1 MLTRAQID
9 FYNTN
14 GFLAVEGVY
23 SPQEMKEA
31 RAVVEEFV
39 ERSRG
44 VTDHTDVYDLEPGH
58 SAAAPRVR
66 RIKSPYL
73 HHPTFDRLARHER
86 MLDVVVALIGPG
98 IRLHGN
104 KLNMKSAGYGSAVE
118 WHQDF
123 AFYPHSN
130 DDILAVGVALD
141 DCLLENGCMLMVPG
155 SHRWPILDHNQDGV
169 FVGAFDLQREN
180 IDLRKAVPVEV
191 YAGGISLH
199 HCRTAHGSAV
209 NTSPAPRRLFL
220 MELAAVDAWP
230 CLGVADLAAF
240 DAKILRGQP
249 TASYRVKTMDI
260 RVPFPKHE
268 RVGSIYEIQTAL
280 RSKPFAKGQVGQPT

>member
-1 MLTRAQID
+1 MLTPDQSD
-9 FYNTN
+9 FYRAN

-23 SPQEMKEA
+23 SAEEMKEA
-31 RAVVEEFV
+31 RAVVEAFV

-44 VTDHTDVYDLEPGH
+44 VTGHTDVFDLEPGH
-58 SAAAPRVR
+58 SAAEPRVR

-73 HHPTFDRLARHER
+73 HHPTFERLVRHER
-86 MLDVVVALIGPG
+86 MLDVVAALLGPA

-104 KLNMKSAGYGSAVE
+104 KLNMKAAGYGSAVE

-123 AFYPHSN
+123 AFYPHTN
-130 DDILAVGVALD
+130 DDVLAVGVALD
-141 DCLLENGCMLMVPG
+141 DCLLANGCMLMVPG
-155 SHRWPILDHNQDGV
+155 SHRWPILDHHQDGV
-169 FVGAFDLQREN
+169 FVGAFDLERN
-180 IDLRKAVPVEV
+180 GIDLKQTVPVEV
-191 YAGGISLH
+191 HAGGISLH

-220 MELAAVDAWP
+220 LELAAADAWP

-240 DAKILRGQP
+240 DAKILRGEP
-249 TASYRVKTMDI
+249 TSSYRVKTMDI

-280 RSKPFAKGQVGQPT
+280 RSKPFAQGLVGQST

>member
-1 MLTRAQID
+1 MLTHAQID
-9 FYNTN
+9 SYNTN

-23 SPQEMKEA
+23 SHAEMKEA

-39 ERSRG
+39 ERSRA
-44 VTDHTDVYDLEPGH
+44 VTAHTDVYDLEPGH
-58 SAAAPRVR
+58 SPAEPRVR

-73 HHPTFDRLARHER
+73 HHPTFDRLVRQER
-86 MLDVVVALIGPG
+86 MLDVVAALIGPG

-123 AFYPHSN
+123 AFYPHTN

-155 SHRWPILDHNQDGV
+155 SHRWPILDHHQDGV
-169 FVGAFDLQREN
+169 FVGAFDLEREG
-180 IDLRKAVPVEV
+180 IDLRQAVPVEV
-191 YAGGISLH
+191 HEGGITLH

-230 CLGVADLAAF
+230 SLGVADLAAF

-249 TASYRVKTMDI
+249 TPSYRVKSMDI

-280 RSKPFAKGQVGQPT
+280 RSKPFAQGQVGQPT

>member
-9 FYNTN
+9 FYTTN

-44 VTDHTDVYDLEPGH
+44 VTAHTDVFDLEPGH
-58 SAAAPRVR
+58 SAAEPRVR

-73 HHPTFDRLARHER
+73 HHPTFNRLVRHER
-86 MLDVVVALIGPG
+86 MLNVVAALVGPG
-98 IRLHGN
+98 VRLHGN

-130 DDILAVGVALD
+130 DDVLAVGVALD

-155 SHRWPILDHNQDGV
+155 SHRWPILDHHQDGV
-169 FVGAFDLQREN
+169 FVGAFDLKQEG
-180 IDLRKAVPVEV
+180 IDLRRAVPVEV
-191 YAGGISLH
+191 HEGGITLH

-209 NTSPAPRRLFL
+209 NTSSAPRRLFL

-230 CLGVADLAAF
+230 SLGVADLAAF

-260 RVPFPKHE
+260 RVPSPKHE
-268 RVGSIYEIQTAL
+268 RMGSIYEIQTAL
-280 RSKPFAKGQVGQPT
+280 RSKPFAQGQVGQPT

>member
-1 MLTRAQID
+1 MLTREQIA
-9 FYNTN
+9 FYHTN

-23 SPQEMKEA
+23 RREEMAEA

-39 ERSRG
+39 QRSRG
-44 VTDHTDVYDLEPGH
+44 VTDHSDVFDLEPGH
-58 SAAAPRVR
+58 SVAEPRVR

-73 HHPTFDRLARHER
+73 HHPTFDRLVRHER
-86 MLDVVVALIGPG
+86 MLDVVAALLGPG

-130 DDILAVGVALD
+130 DDLLAVGVALD
-141 DCLLENGCMLMVPG
+141 DCLIENGCMLMLPG
-155 SHRWPILDHNQDGV
+155 SHCWPILDHHQEGV
-169 FVGAFDLQREN
+169 FVGAFDPEREG
-180 IDLRKAVPVEV
+180 IDLGQAVPVEV
-191 YAGGISLH
+191 HEGGITLH

-209 NTSPAPRRLFL
+209 NTSSAPRRLFL

-230 CLGVADLAAF
+230 CLGVPDLAAF
-240 DAKILRGQP
+240 DAKIVRGGP
-249 TASYRVKTMDI
+249 TSSYRVKSMDI
-260 RVPFPKHE
+260 RIPFPKHE
-268 RVGSIYEIQTAL
+268 RSGSIYEVQTAL
-280 RSKPFAKGQVGQPT
+280 RTKLFAQGRVNLPT

>member
-1 MLTRAQID
+1 MLTDQQIE
-9 FYNTN
+9 FYRTN

-23 SPQEMKEA
+23 SREEMAGA

-39 ERSRG
+39 QRSRG
-44 VTDHTDVYDLEPGH
+44 VTDHTDVFDLEPGH
-58 SAAAPRVR
+58 SVEEPRVR

-73 HHPTFDRLARHER
+73 HHPTFDGLVRHER
-86 MLDVVVALIGPG
+86 MLDVVAALLGPR

-130 DDILAVGVALD
+130 DDLLAVGVALD
-141 DCLLENGCMLMVPG
+141 DCLIENGCMLMLPG
-155 SHRWPILDHNQDGV
+155 SHRWSILDHHQDGF
-169 FVGAFDLQREN
+169 FVGAFDPEKEG
-180 IDLRKAVPVEV
+180 IDLGEAVPVEV
-191 YAGGISLH
+191 HEGGITLH

-209 NTSPAPRRLFL
+209 NTSSAPRRLFL

-230 CLGVADLAAF
+230 CLGVSDLSDF
-240 DAKILRGQP
+240 DAKILRGKP
-249 TASYRVKTMDI
+249 AASYRVKEMDI
-260 RVPFPKHE
+260 RVPSPKHE
-268 RVGSIYEIQTAL
+268 RSGSIYEVQTAL
-280 RSKPFAKGQVGQPT
+280 RTKPFAQGRVNLPT

>member
-31 RAVVEEFV
+31 RAVVEEFI

-44 VTDHTDVYDLEPGH
+44 VTAHTDIFDLEPSH
-58 SAAAPRVR
+58 SAAEPRVR

-73 HHPTFDRLARHER
+73 HHPTFDRLVRHER
-86 MLDVVVALIGPG
+86 MLDVVAALIGPG
-98 IRLHGN
+98 VRLHGN

-130 DDILAVGVALD
+130 DDVLAVGVALD
-141 DCLLENGCMLMVPG
+141 DCLLENGCMLMVSG
-155 SHRWPILDHNQDGV
+155 SHRWPILDHHQDGV
-169 FVGAFDLQREN
+169 FVGAFDLKREG
-180 IDLRKAVPVEV
+180 IDLRRAVPVEV
-191 YAGGISLH
+191 HEGGITLH

-230 CLGVADLAAF
+230 SLGVADLAAF

-249 TASYRVKTMDI
+249 TASYRVKSMDI

-268 RVGSIYEIQTAL
+268 RIGSIYEIQTAL
-280 RSKPFAKGQVGQPT
+280 RSKPFAQGQVGQTT

>member
-1 MLTRAQID
+1 MLTREQVEI
-9 FYNTN
+9 YRTN

-23 SPQEMKEA
+23 SRDEMAEA

-39 ERSRG
+39 ERSRD

-58 SAAAPRVR
+58 SAAEPRVR
-66 RIKSPYL
+66 RLKSPYL
-73 HHPTFDRLARHER
+73 HDPTFDRLVRHDR
-86 MLDVVVALIGPG
+86 MLDVVAGLLGPA

-130 DDILAVGVALD
+130 DDLLAVGVALD
-141 DCLLENGCMLMVPG
+141 DCLIENGCMLMMPG
-155 SHRWPILDHNQDGV
+155 SHRWPILDHHQEGV
-169 FVGAFDLQREN
+169 FVGAFDPDKEDV
-180 IDLRKAVPVEV
+180 DLARAVPVEV
-191 YAGGISLH
+191 HEGGITLH
-199 HCRTAHGSAV
+199 HCRTAHGSDV

-230 CLGVADLAAF
+230 CVGVSDLPAF
-240 DAKILRGQP
+240 DAKILRGGP
-249 TASYRVKTMDI
+249 TSSYRVKDMDI

-268 RVGSIYEIQTAL
+268 RSGSIYEVQTAL
-280 RSKPFAKGQVGQPT
+280 RTSFAGRATLPT

>member
-1 MLTRAQID
+1 MLTREQID

-39 ERSRG
+39 ERSRA
-44 VTDHTDVYDLEPGH
+44 VTAHTDVFDLEPGH
-58 SAAAPRVR
+58 SAAEPRVR

-73 HHPTFDRLARHER
+73 HHPTFERLVRHER
-86 MLDVVVALIGPG
+86 MLDVVAALIGPG
-98 IRLHGN
+98 VRLHGN
-104 KLNMKSAGYGSAVE
+104 KLNMKSGGYGSAVE

-130 DDILAVGVALD
+130 DDLLAVGVALD
-141 DCLLENGCMLMVPG
+141 DCLLANGCMLMVPG

-169 FVGAFDLQREN
+169 FVGAFDLQREG
-180 IDLRKAVPVEV
+180 IDLRQAVPVEV
-191 YAGGISLH
+191 HAGGISLH

-249 TASYRVKTMDI
+249 TPSYRVKSMDI

-280 RSKPFAKGQVGQPT
+280 RSKPFAQGQIKLPA